1 MVDGSSPVKLL
12 VYEPNMAISVVIE
25 LAVVGLTVVLQH
37 TPLDVIIEFP
47 LLDIFPP
54 ETAVVVVM
62 EETEFVIIP
71 GKLEPARVVNE
82 ISEP

>member
-1 MVDGSSPVKLL
+1 MAKSL
-12 VYEPNMAISVVIE
+12 VTK

-37 TPLDVIIEFP
+37 TPLAVIIEFP
-47 LLDIFPP
+47 LLVIFPP

-62 EETEFVIIP
+62 EVTELVIIP
-71 GKLEPARVVNE
+71 GKLTPASVVNE